1 MYKIIILLVGF
12 LFAEA
17 LLATPAKQPTM
28 AVLPFQLSPVIDT
41 MNIGETAITRTMA
54 EREFSNQLIA
64 FLAKSRKFKML
75 SRTQINKVMDENRL
89 TESEWAL
96 PGQIEVMAKLLVADY
111 LVTGVINRLETV
123 AVSQNIAITGETT
136 PRLVTTF
143 KIQFQ
148 ILQSSTGKIVLADQV
163 INKLRSDEVRRD
175 IPAIE
180 RRYWTAADYKD
191 LLFTRTATEVGNVIL
206 AGIYPIKVNKV
217 SNNKVVLNRG
227 SGAGI
232 EVGQYYLVLN
242 QGETITDVDT
252 GELLGG
258 AEIQVGMIEVTSVSA
273 KLSTAK
279 IISGD
284 GQIVMGDI
292 CRLQKSIKTEVDA
305 VYPRVTPGW

>member
-1 MYKIIILLVGF
+1 MQKIIILLVGF
-12 LFAEA
+12 LCAEV
-17 LLATPAKQPTM
+17 LWATPAKQSTM

-41 MNIGETAITRTMA
+41 MNIGEMRVTRTMA
-54 EREFSNQLIA
+54 EREFSNQLIE
-64 FLAKSRKFKML
+64 FLAKSRKFNML
-75 SRTQINKVMDENRL
+75 SRTQIDKVMDENRL

-96 PGQIEVMAKLLVADY
+96 PGQVEMMAKLLVADY
-111 LVTGVINRLETV
+111 LVTGVINRLETA
-123 AVSQNIAITGETT
+123 AVSQNIAITGETR

-175 IPAIE
+175 IPALE

-191 LLFTRTATEVGNVIL
+191 LLFTRTATEVGNAIL

-217 SNNKVVLNRG
+217 SNNEVILNRG

-242 QGETITDVDT
+242 QGEAITDVDT

-258 AEIQVGMIEVTSVSA
+258 AEIQVGMIEVMSVA
-273 KLSTAK
+273 RKLSKAK
-279 IISGD
+279 IISGA
-284 GQIVMGDI
+284 GQIGIGDI
-292 CRLQKSIKTEVDA
+292 CRLQKSIRGDTEA
-305 VYPRVTPGW
+305 AYPRVTPGW